1 MLTQF
6 FHIET
11 KMLLT
16 KKKELL
22 FAKKVLEKL
31 FNQFFSYSCNKI
43 CCWRTFYEDF
53 HRLLRHRKK
62 SLNGYANER
71 IDG

>member
-6 FHIET
+6 FHFET
-11 KMLLT
+11 RMRLT

-22 FAKKVLEKL
+22 FAKKFVEKL
-31 FNQFFSYSCNKI
+31 FNQFSYSCNKI
-43 CCWRTFYEDF
+43 CCWITFYEDF
-53 HRLLRHRKK
+53 HRLLRYRKN
-62 SLNGYANER
+62 SLKGYANER